1 VGITCNKMTD
11 KQNPNETKKI
21 TIINVLYSVYCATVI
36 VCVAVY
42 ATRFSRDGHGTLH
55 FALCSG
61 GFRNGRERLTAPW
74 RTVKMFLNVDNANND
89 TDTYILYS
97 YLPERRCLIYNLRE
111 RSHHNRSLI
120 TKTTY
125 LNEHDFFIR
134 ILYKNCY

>member
-1 VGITCNKMTD
+1 MSYT
-11 KQNPNETKKI
+11 
-21 TIINVLYSVYCATVI
+21 LYTARLLLSA
-36 VCVAVY
+36 
-42 ATRFSRDGHGTLH
+42 SRCMLRDSLVMGM
-55 FALCSG
+55 ALCSG